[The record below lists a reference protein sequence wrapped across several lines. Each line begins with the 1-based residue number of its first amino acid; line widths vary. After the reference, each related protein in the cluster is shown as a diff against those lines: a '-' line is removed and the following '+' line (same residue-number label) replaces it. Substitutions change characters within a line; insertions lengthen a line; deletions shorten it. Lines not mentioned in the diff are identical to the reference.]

1 MSIAL
6 EQISLADEP
15 LFEIIDGQRVELIPM
30 GALESRLASYLA
42 AFINIFALETIGL
55 ACVETLFDLRI
66 GRNRRPDVSFLRY
79 DRWPRL
85 TPVPVGEAWNVIP
98 NLAAEVISP
107 SNTQQEVIDKLV
119 DYFRAGVSLVWVIH
133 PLHGQVYVYTSIKGV
148 RVLDLSDTL
157 DGGSVIP
164 GFQLPLAILFESNAA
179 SPT

>member
-6 EQISLADEP
+6 EQIALADEP
-15 LFEIIDGQRVELIPM
+15 LFEVIDGQRVEIIPM
-30 GALESRLASYLA
+30 GASEAWLASYLVTLV
-42 AFINIFALETIGL
+42 NTFAMRDIGR
-55 ACVETLFDLRI
+55 AGTETLFDLQI
-66 GRNRRPDVSFLRY
+66 GRNRRPDVAFLRY
-79 DRWPRL
+79 DRWPRGK
-85 TPVPVGEAWNVIP
+85 PVPPGEAWDIIP

-133 PLHGQVYVYTSIKGV
+133 PLHGQVYVYTSIKDV

-164 GFQLPLAILFESNAA
+164 GFQLPLATLFESNAA